1 MVNGFDKNIEHAAR
15 SALYTRYTPNEWHNS
30 CMTSYAESDI
40 NRNHSEHLRN
50 DAIRLMR
57 QTDEVTAQGQREA
70 GRRLGER
77 LTDLT
82 FWRNEL
88 TIELEKCVAEYSLL
102 SDMKRRTTRALDDL
116 DAPLKIAEECLYFRE
131 NRQGIDKVH
140 DIVERSL
147 LNEVQN
153 LKLSQE
159 KLKNCLDQVRF
170 DGMEKR
176 RFFDL
181 RDFQLQINRI
191 LSELRGAQH
200 SLEEDIIYKENTI
213 GIDGVCHKLNNYS
226 RGINYYSGIEK
237 YDPTVST
244 IEMWAEASSARINK
258 LGTCH
263 QPSSYN
269 ENKRL
274 LHFFC
279 STDHNRYEQHRHNYA
294 AQPKH

>member
-102 SDMKRRTTRALDDL
+102 SDMKRRTTKALDGL

-159 KLKNCLDQVRF
+159 KLKNCLDQVRCG
-170 DGMEKR
+170 GMEKKQ
-176 RFFDL
+176 FIEL
-181 RDFQLQINRI
+181 RDIVLSFADQQNFVGIAWCPAFSRRRHHLQREYHWHRWRLSQIEQLQ
-191 LSELRGAQH
+191 S
-200 SLEEDIIYKENTI
+200 
-213 GIDGVCHKLNNYS
+213 
-226 RGINYYSGIEK
+226 
-237 YDPTVST
+237 
-244 IEMWAEASSARINK
+244 W
-258 LGTCH
+258 H
-263 QPSSYN
+263 Q
-269 ENKRL
+269 L
-274 LHFFC
+274 LQ
-279 STDHNRYEQHRHNYA
+279 RY
-294 AQPKH
+294 